1 MLTEITILL
10 LGLVVAYLVV
20 RVNTLKKDNEA
31 LTNLTLYSFGY
42 LNYKNDDFLS
52 IETQMDVA
60 QEVAHS
66 KEQ

>member
-1 MLTEITILL
+1 MLTEVTIFL
-10 LGLVVAYLVV
+10 LGLVVAYLVM
-20 RVNTLKKDNEA
+20 RVNALKKDNEA

>member
-10 LGLVVAYLVV
+10 LGLVVAYLVI
-20 RVNTLKKDNEA
+20 RVNALKKDNEA

>member
-10 LGLVVAYLVV
+10 LGLVVAYLVI

>member
-1 MLTEITILL
+1 MLTEITIFL

-20 RVNTLKKDNEA
+20 RVNALKKDNEA

>member
-20 RVNTLKKDNEA
+20 RVNALKKDNEA

>member
-20 RVNTLKKDNEA
+20 RVNALNKDNEA

>member
-20 RVNTLKKDNEA
+20 RVNALKQDNEA

-60 QEVAHS
+60 QEVAHP